1 MDGWLKQSTAVTL
14 KIGPFVDSTDGN
26 TAETALTISQADVR
40 LSKNGADIAQKTEA
54 TSCTHDELGMY
65 DCPVDATD
73 TGTLGRLDLVVAETG
88 ALVVRHTYMVVP
100 ANVWDSLFGADALQV
115 DVAQWLGTAAATPT
129 VAGVPEVDLTHVAG
143 ATTNVAALATN
154 VDAILTDTADMQPK
168 LGTPSGVSISADI
181 AAIEAQ
187 TDDIGAAGAGLTALP
202 PVVVATGGIGSG
214 AIAAAEK
221 NSLADAFLDRNM
233 ATGTDSGTDSTVFR
247 TVRQALR
254 TLRNKDAIVAG
265 TRTVYKEDDTTAS
278 WTAAV
283 ATTAG
288 DPISSVDPT

>member
-1 MDGWLKQSTAVTL
+1 MDGWLRQSTAVTL

-154 VDAILTDTADMQPK
+154 VDAILTDTGTTLDGRIPAALVGGRIDANLGAISGSTNGVAALQRSADSIVRCTV
-168 LGTPSGVSISADI
+168 GAASTTTNIVTSACSPSGAVADQFKGRI
-181 AAIEAQ
+181 VIFDANTTTAALRGQA
-187 TDDIGAAGAGLTALP
+187 TDITASTNAATPELTVTAL
-202 PVVVATGGIGSG
+202 
-214 AIAAAEK
+214 
-221 NSLADAFLDRNM
+221 
-233 ATGTDSGTDSTVFR
+233 
-247 TVRQALR
+247 
-254 TLRNKDAIVAG
+254 
-265 TRTVYKEDDTTAS
+265 TTAPAS
-278 WTAAV
+278 
-283 ATTAG
+283 G
-288 DPISSVDPT
+288 DTFVIV

>member
-88 ALVVRHTYMVVP
+88 ALVVRHTFMVVP

-154 VDAILTDTADMQPK
+154 VDAILTDTGTTLDGRIPAALVGGRIDANLGAISGSTNGVAALQRSADSIVRCTV
-168 LGTPSGVSISADI
+168 GAASTTTNIVTSACSPSGAVADQFKGRI
-181 AAIEAQ
+181 VIFDANTTTAALRGQA
-187 TDDIGAAGAGLTALP
+187 TDITASTNAATPELTVTAL
-202 PVVVATGGIGSG
+202 
-214 AIAAAEK
+214 
-221 NSLADAFLDRNM
+221 
-233 ATGTDSGTDSTVFR
+233 
-247 TVRQALR
+247 
-254 TLRNKDAIVAG
+254 
-265 TRTVYKEDDTTAS
+265 TTAPAS
-278 WTAAV
+278 
-283 ATTAG
+283 G
-288 DPISSVDPT
+288 DTFVIV

>member
-1 MDGWLKQSTAVTL
+1 MWLKQSTAVTV
-14 KIGPFVDSTDGN
+14 KMGPFLDSTDGN
-26 TAETALTISQADVR
+26 TQETALTISQADIR
-40 LSKNGADIAQKTEA
+40 LSKNGGAYAQTNNVA
-54 TSCTHDELGMY
+54 GATHDAAGNYGVPL
-65 DCPVDATD
+65 DTTD
-73 TGTLGRLDLVVAETG
+73 TNTLGTLRVAIHETG
-88 ALVVRHTYMVVP
+88 ALAVWQGFMVVP

>member
-88 ALVVRHTYMVVP
+88 ALVVRHTFMVVP

-154 VDAILTDTADMQPK
+154 VDAILTDTGTTLDGRIPAALVGGRIDAN
-168 LGTPSGVSISADI
+168 LGTISGSTNGVAALQRSADSIVRCTVGAASTTTNIVTSACSPSGAVADQFKGRI
-181 AAIEAQ
+181 VIFDANTTTAALRGQA
-187 TDDIGAAGAGLTALP
+187 TDITASTNAATPELTVTAL
-202 PVVVATGGIGSG
+202 
-214 AIAAAEK
+214 
-221 NSLADAFLDRNM
+221 
-233 ATGTDSGTDSTVFR
+233 
-247 TVRQALR
+247 
-254 TLRNKDAIVAG
+254 
-265 TRTVYKEDDTTAS
+265 TTAPAS
-278 WTAAV
+278 
-283 ATTAG
+283 G
-288 DPISSVDPT
+288 DTFVIV

>member
-26 TAETALTISQADVR
+26 PAETALTISQADVR

-88 ALVVRHTYMVVP
+88 ALVVRHTFMVVP

-154 VDAILTDTADMQPK
+154 VDAILTDTGTTLDGRIPAALVGGRIDANLGAISGSTNGVAALQRSADSIVRCTV
-168 LGTPSGVSISADI
+168 GAASTTTNIVTSACSPSGAVADQFKGRI
-181 AAIEAQ
+181 VIFDANTTTAALRGQA
-187 TDDIGAAGAGLTALP
+187 TDITASTNAATPELTVTAL
-202 PVVVATGGIGSG
+202 
-214 AIAAAEK
+214 
-221 NSLADAFLDRNM
+221 
-233 ATGTDSGTDSTVFR
+233 
-247 TVRQALR
+247 
-254 TLRNKDAIVAG
+254 
-265 TRTVYKEDDTTAS
+265 TTAPAS
-278 WTAAV
+278 
-283 ATTAG
+283 G
-288 DPISSVDPT
+288 DTFVIV